1 MMAPF
6 NPRVLGRT
14 GLQVSALGIASSYGV
29 GGRDVERAFDH
40 GVNLFLWGSR
50 RRAHFGR
57 GVANLARSQRERMVI
72 GIQSYTR
79 AAWMMRLSVESALRA
94 LGTDHVDL
102 LGLAW
107 WNASPPLRILEA
119 ARKLRDSGKVRHIL
133 VSMHHR
139 PAFESVMA
147 DPDYA
152 AIMVRYNAAH
162 PGAEREVFP
171 HLPIDAPPGVIAFT
185 ATRWGALLDPRL
197 TPPGLPTPRASD
209 CYRFALSNPSVDAC
223 LCGPKDSAE
232 LDEALATLARGPMD
246 REELAWMRTV
256 GAGVR
261 ESTKGSPRGLGM
273 GLLDRLGRSWCG
285 SETPQLSA

>member
-1 MMAPF
+1 MTTAF
-6 NPRVLGRT
+6 GSRVLGRT
-14 GLQVSALGIASSYGV
+14 GLRVSPLGLASSYGV
-29 GGRDVERAFDH
+29 GGRDVERAFDR

-50 RRAHFGR
+50 RRSDFGR
-57 GVANLARSQRERMVI
+57 GVANLSRAHRDRMVI

-79 AAWMMRLSVESALRA
+79 AAWMMRFSVESALRA

-107 WNASPPLRILEA
+107 WNASPPARILDA

-139 PAFESVMA
+139 PAFQQIVGDS
-147 DPDYA
+147 DYE

-171 HLPIDAPPGVIAFT
+171 HLPVARPGVVAFT
-185 ATRWGALLDPRL
+185 ATRWGALVDPKL
-197 TPPGLPTPRASD
+197 TPAGLPTPRASD
-209 CYRFALSNPSVDAC
+209 CYRFALTNPNVDAC
-223 LCGPKDSAE
+223 LSGPKDSAE
-232 LDEALATLARGPMD
+232 LDEALATFERGPMD
-246 REELAWMRTV
+246 DEELAWMRRV

-261 ESTKGSPRGLGM
+261 QATKSSPRGLGM
-273 GLLDRLGRSWCG
+273 GLLDFFSSSRCASRP
-285 SETPQLSA
+285 PQLSA